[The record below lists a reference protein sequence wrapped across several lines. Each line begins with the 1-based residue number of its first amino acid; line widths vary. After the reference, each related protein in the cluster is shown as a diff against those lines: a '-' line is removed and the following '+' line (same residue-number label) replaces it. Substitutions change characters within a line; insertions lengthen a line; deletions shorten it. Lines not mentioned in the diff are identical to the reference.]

1 MSETVNTQWI
11 VQSSIKKFNCLD
23 FFLKNLKKQKHIKNP
38 DVIEEIRV
46 NIQSEIDKL
55 ISLEAEE

>member
-1 MSETVNTQWI
+1 MAKGQRKTL
-11 VQSSIKKFNCLD
+11 IKKFNCLD

-38 DVIEEIRV
+38 DVVEEIRL

-55 ISLEAEE
+55 ISWETEE